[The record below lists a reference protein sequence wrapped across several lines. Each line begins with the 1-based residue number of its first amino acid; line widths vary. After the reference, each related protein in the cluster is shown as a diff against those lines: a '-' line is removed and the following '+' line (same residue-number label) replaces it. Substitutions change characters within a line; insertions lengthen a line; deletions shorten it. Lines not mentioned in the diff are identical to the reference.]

1 MTTPTSLTNGPPLGL
16 ARLRAPARFT
26 GEGVTPV
33 RASSTRSGSP
43 LRMHARLQIDYRIC
57 GRREGGHSCPFVSS
71 DGGMR
76 RVSVRI
82 NQSETLRI
90 NRHKAGSR
98 RESHGYSL
106 LGKGRFTFVPR
117 QHAEPGYCSYRILC
131 PRERWVQRGT
141 CASVR
146 RLCALRLSFNAKF
159 FSSLIDVLLAQSRP
173 ASDLPSLSVGY
184 SHRDTSHMSETH
196 EHNDHVPSTT
206 PPQFP
211 TLHLAAAAAVGTL
224 VPERAW
230 ASQPLEPCRPP
241 PSS

>member
-117 QHAEPGYCSYRILC
+117 TPTACRAGLLQLSDFMPAREVGTKGYV
-131 PRERWVQRGT
+131 RERPP
-141 CASVR
+141 S
-146 RLCALRLSFNAKF
+146 LCSETLFQCE
-159 FSSLIDVLLAQSRP
+159 VLLVA
-173 ASDLPSLSVGY
+173 D
-184 SHRDTSHMSETH
+184 
-196 EHNDHVPSTT
+196 
-206 PPQFP
+206 
-211 TLHLAAAAAVGTL
+211 
-224 VPERAW
+224 
-230 ASQPLEPCRPP
+230 
-241 PSS
+241 